1 MVFPRLQ
8 RGEEMDE
15 LEPGPLTLSVAPMNR
30 SDGAPGKSQG
40 AGEGR
45 CRGLWKPGAR
55 YPEKKCLKQCLK

>member
-1 MVFPRLQ
+1 
-8 RGEEMDE
+8 MDE